1 MSSALEAWREIAGK
15 ARVEVLSIVVPHR
28 LFVTACSC
36 LKTIALVL
44 MRWRASYDD
53 AHPHAA
59 ILSSCRSLPHPVYQ
73 PRQAASSQQLGPDL
87 DNDNAHMPSRHDN
100 AILRTSLC
108 MRSGEPQANLNI
120 EGNGCDIDSIL

>member
-15 ARVEVLSIVVPHR
+15 ARVEVLSIIVLSR

-44 MRWRASYDD
+44 MRWRVSYDD

-59 ILSSCRSLPHPVYQ
+59 IFEFMPLPSTSGLPATPSCKQ
-73 PRQAASSQQLGPDL
+73 PAAWAG
-87 DNDNAHMPSRHDN
+87 SR
-100 AILRTSLC
+100 
-108 MRSGEPQANLNI
+108 
-120 EGNGCDIDSIL
+120 